1 MDTRS
6 DPAIVIYDDPYG
18 RGRFAWRGEPDAAW
32 KLALTMRRYR
42 PTILLCG
49 TNLAIDLW

>member
-1 MDTRS
+1 MGDTS
-6 DPAIVIYDDPYG
+6 HLAIVVYEDPHG
-18 RGRFAWRGEPDAAW
+18 RGHMAWRGEIDAAW
-32 KLALTMRRYR
+32 KLALTVRRYR